1 MGDAFDGAEKAGGV
15 FTADAYPYTSGSTKK
30 TGTCMFNANQTA
42 NIGVK
47 VSGYVTLPALSSDAI
62 KRAVATIGPIS
73 VGVDATNWGPY
84 STGIFV
90 DPSCNVARINHAVLV
105 VGYGTEASTGR
116 DYWIVKN
123 SWWDFVF
130 TLEFLLYI
138 L

>member
-1 MGDAFDGAEKAGGV
+1 MGDAFDEAQLAGGV
-15 FTADAYPYTSGSTKK
+15 FTSAAYPYTSGSTKK
-30 TGTCMFNANQTA
+30 TGTCKFNATQTS

-47 VSGYVTLPALSSDAI
+47 VSGYVSLPTGDSDAM
-62 KRAVATIGPIS
+62 KKAVATIGPIS

-84 STGIFV
+84 STGILV
-90 DPSCNVARINHAVLV
+90 DPSCSAARINHAVLV

-130 TLEFLLYI
+130 TLEFLL
-138 L
+138 